1 MAIDM
6 LIKNARVVRPGSQDV
21 LQADIA
27 IKDGVFIDI
36 NPNLPSEDAKEVIDA
51 KNRLA
56 FPGLVDAHMH
66 VGI

>member
-36 NPNLPSEDAKEVIDA
+36 NPKGAKMEGFG
-51 KNRLA
+51 R
-56 FPGLVDAHMH
+56 
-66 VGI
+66 